1 MSNSPQL
8 SKQRINT
15 VINRQSTRE
24 DKQCE
29 KVVAKLNEDLKNEFN
44 ITLNWQKSLN
54 LADTIQK
61 IKNIYPDIA
70 FTTPQKRSSM
80 KPDGGIT
87 CLVDQNGKLYPI
99 LISEV
104 KNQGTNDIRQAE
116 GKKKQS
122 KGNAVERLGKNVIGF
137 KTLMLGEEIF
147 PFVCFGDGCD
157 FEDGSTILDRVST
170 IAMFGE
176 LNKDNTF
183 NIGPNKEFARGSYFF
198 RAPYWT
204 AGEMYDIMY
213 NVAKTSINYYF
224 NKYGKDN
231 FV

>member
-1 MSNSPQL
+1 MSNTNQL
-8 SKQRINT
+8 RNQRT
-15 VINRQSTRE
+15 GMVINRESKRE

-29 KVVAKLNEDLKNEFN
+29 KVVCAINEALIAEFG
-44 ITLNWQKSLN
+44 ITLDWKKSLS
-54 LADTIQK
+54 LTDTIHRV
-61 IKNIYPDIA
+61 KNIYPDIT
-70 FTTPQKRSSM
+70 FTTPQKKSNMR
-80 KPDGGIT
+80 PDGGIT
-87 CLVDQNGKLYPI
+87 CMVDKNGKLYPI

-116 GKKKQS
+116 GKKKQA

-176 LNKDNTF
+176 LNKDNTL